1 MRTLL
6 FPIFFLTGIFPAQSQ
21 FVCFSDSLAIYEFP
35 GSDLPAMDGAA
46 IFELEG
52 YKVVVGGKFSDPAM
66 PDAEGIY
73 NCDLLIADRGAQKT
87 YVLPLSF
94 FPPGV
99 ADQFSAAHFSYTTD
113 KDTAYIMGGYGYDWA
128 AGYETTLPLMTV
140 FPLKTLIDSV
150 VQKKD
155 YFDLFEVVYD
165 KRLAITEGNMVRIGA
180 YFLVYNGKE
189 ITPITDE
196 YTDDRTMN
204 EWNFQGQLRKFTL
217 KNTEGYREVDEFQ
230 VCYNSKV
237 FYQCMPDKW
246 RPATPESSPLN
257 KQE

>member
-1 MRTLL
+1 MRTFLIL
-6 FPIFFLTGIFPAQSQ
+6 TFFLTGVTMVQSQ

-35 GSDLPAMDGAA
+35 GTDLPAMEGAA

-52 YKVVVGGKFSDPAM
+52 FKVVVGGKFSDPEF
-66 PDAEGIY
+66 PEEEGIY
-73 NCDLLIADRGAQKT
+73 NCDMIVVDFNAKKT
-87 YVLPLSF
+87 CVLPLSF

-99 ADQFSAAHFSYTTD
+99 ADQFSGAHFCYTMD
-113 KDTAYIMGGYGYDWA
+113 KDTAYIVGGYGYDWA
-128 AGYETTLPLMTV
+128 VGYETTFPLMSI

-165 KRLAITEGNMVRIGA
+165 NRLAITDGNLVRIGA
-180 YFLVYNGKE
+180 YFLVYNGRE
-189 ITPITDE
+189 ITPIEDE
-196 YTDDRTMN
+196 YSDNRTMN
-204 EWNFQGQLRKFTL
+204 EWNFEGQLRKFTL

-246 RPATPESSPLN
+246 RPTKNAVEN
-257 KQE
+257 RNNE